1 MRSIKIGKDTNN
13 DVVISNS
20 TVSRQHAVITI
31 SDDGVAKIRDLNSTN
46 GTYVNEKR
54 IVGETILKSGDKI
67 QLGNHLSTYEELAD
81 LAKSGKKEETFVNKS
96 SGYIQLPQGIKE
108 MRRIGRDSSMQICYP
123 QNDVSKHHATLCQL
137 QTGDVV
143 IVDMNSTNG
152 TFVNG
157 KRVSGQQILHKGDI
171 VLFANKYKLEWENIF
186 SASSPKSPIMW
197 LHIAAAC
204 ILLLAIGAGVYWW
217 KESRP
222 LEPSEI
228 YAKYKK
234 TVVMIYEEA
243 GYKVTVDNAPLSSY
257 VEWLKDFD
265 YCHLDEKGNYKSGI
279 QGSTGTG
286 FFVSKDGKIMTNKHV
301 VVPVGEETKHAEIIR
316 KKISEDFLA
325 AAYKAVKTDKKM
337 AQMLAYISENLEV
350 KHDIV
355 YLGIMRNDTYVSGK
369 TDMIPC
375 SVYKTSNDENVDL
388 AIIQTN
394 TKQTPNDVEN
404 IVEVQGN
411 SDYESLKLGDKIYS
425 IGFPLNFTIGET
437 EIGLEANNQSGE
449 VTQERGEFTYG
460 HNITIHRGASGS
472 PVFNAYGEFAGV
484 IVSGFLGVSQGY
496 NHAVQ
501 PRKAVELMK

>member
-20 TVSRQHAVITI
+20 TVSRQHAVVTI
-31 SDDGVAKIRDLNSTN
+31 SDDGTTTIRDLNSTN
-46 GTYVNEKR
+46 GTYVNGKR
-54 IVGETILKSGDKI
+54 ITGETSLKPGDKV
-67 QLGNHLSTYEELAD
+67 QLGNHLITYEELTTPTH
-81 LAKSGKKEETFVNKS
+81 KGKKEETIVNKP
-96 SGYIQLPQGIKE
+96 SGYIQLPQGMKE
-108 MRRIGRDSSMQICYP
+108 MRRIGRDSSMQICYN

-157 KRVSGQQILHKGDI
+157 KRISGQQTLQKGDI
-171 VLFANKYKLEWENIF
+171 VSLANKYKLEWENIF
-186 SASSPKSPIMW
+186 TVSVPKTKAMW
-197 LHIAAAC
+197 PYITAAC
-204 ILLLAIGAGVYWW
+204 LLLCVISIGVYWW
-217 KESRP
+217 KEARP

-243 GYKVTVDNAPLSSY
+243 GYKVTVNNVPLSSHI
-257 VEWLKDFD
+257 EWLKEFD
-265 YCHLDEKGNYKSGI
+265 YCHLDEKGNYKSGM

-286 FFVSKDGKIMTNKHV
+286 FFISKDGKIMTNKHV
-301 VVPVGEETKHAEIIR
+301 IAPVGEETKHAGIIQ
-316 KKISEDFLA
+316 KKMSADLLN
-325 AAYKAVKTDKKM
+325 AAYKMANSDKKL

-350 KHDIV
+350 KHEIS

-369 TDMIPC
+369 SDMIPC
-375 SVYKTSNDENVDL
+375 SVYKTSYDENVDL

-394 TKQTPNDVEN
+394 TKQTPDDVEN
-404 IVEVQGN
+404 LVIVKEP
-411 SDYESLKLGDKIYS
+411 SDYKGLKLGDKIYS
-425 IGFPLNFTIGET
+425 IGFPLSFTIGET
-437 EIGLEANNQSGE
+437 ETGLEANNQSGE

-460 HNITIHRGASGS
+460 HNITIHHGASGS
-472 PVFNAYGEFAGV
+472 PVFDTRGKFAGV

-496 NHAVQ
+496 NHAIQ
-501 PRKAVELMK
+501 PKKAAELIK